1 MVNIKKIKQAASIVL
16 TGTLFI
22 TTILPISNV
31 YADESL
37 WTVQINGNA
46 NGSSE
51 SFGSP
56 YNTSG
61 NIGKLGADSVR
72 AYVYDIKADEFIQ
85 GEYEGNTFDAI
96 DFLGSQSIN
105 LANQIPDEYRD
116 QDVSKETA
124 FKTAGNVATTD
135 EYPFEKAYV
144 DVGNNTYISNTYEI
158 TEGLKENNGAKLKT

>member
-1 MVNIKKIKQAASIVL
+1 MRSIQKKKIFLIENGEGVESMVNIRKIKQAVSIIL

-56 YNTSG
+56 YNTS
-61 NIGKLGADSVR
+61 
-72 AYVYDIKADEFIQ
+72 
-85 GEYEGNTFDAI
+85 
-96 DFLGSQSIN
+96 
-105 LANQIPDEYRD
+105 
-116 QDVSKETA
+116 
-124 FKTAGNVATTD
+124 
-135 EYPFEKAYV
+135 
-144 DVGNNTYISNTYEI
+144 
-158 TEGLKENNGAKLKT
+158 